1 MTLVVPGP
9 AHATQ
14 SGFSRW
20 GASLPEPKGPF
31 SLRPYFPSARLKPF
45 PDTAEPNVS
54 LRREVLVFALLLFT
68 FAATTAKSA
77 RQQAAPQP
85 GPPKAEPRQK
95 PTSEGESLVDRVGQT
110 GFVQLQAESFEG
122 LPLERKL
129 LAYWLSMAA
138 IAVNPIVYDQNSV
151 YGLREKHLLEQILTH
166 SRGIDPGALK
176 KIADYTKLFW
186 GNRGNHNAFTSRKFL
201 PEFTAAELNAAA
213 ARALKNGAR
222 LGTPAKLAREL
233 GELEKPIFDSN
244 FEPMLTLKN
253 PPDGQDPLLESANNL
268 YQGVSLMDLKDFTEE
283 YPLNSR
289 LVKKNGKL
297 VEQVY
302 RAGTPEGKI
311 PPGLYATELALAI
324 RYLKQAVPHASDS
337 QKTVLNDLVR
347 YYQTGDPADWRQFNI
362 DWVKDNS
369 DIDFTNGFIEVYLDA
384 RGMKGASQAFVT
396 TIDARMNK
404 LMKGFAENAAYFEK
418 RAPWDAKYKLEKP
431 QPPLA
436 NAVEALIETGGF
448 DVNTIGENLPNEAEI
463 HDKYGSKSFIFTGS
477 TRALNAAR
485 GDKVAQEFCDAQPEL
500 ERARKYGDLAED
512 LLTAMHEVIGHGSGK
527 MNPDLTRE
535 PAFYIKE
542 YYSTLEET
550 RADLM
555 ALWNFFDPKLV
566 ELGAMPSYDVA
577 KAAYD
582 AEARAAL
589 VQLREV
595 PTGDT
600 IEEDHRRGTQ
610 LIVNYIRDKTGA
622 IQPVLRDGKVYLL
635 VTNYQKMREG
645 VGMLLSELMRIK
657 AEGDYEAAK
666 SLITQ
671 YGIHFD
677 KEWRDQVVERYS
689 KLDLPTY
696 WVGINPDLELH
707 KSSQSKTDDVMIS
720 YPRDIAKQ
728 QLRYTAIAGQ

>member
-1 MTLVVPGP
+1 MKMNVAILPNPGRNHARAAQAPVIAVLAALGLTLLYG
-9 AHATQ
+9 
-14 SGFSRW
+14 G
-20 GASLPEPKGPF
+20 
-31 SLRPYFPSARLKPF
+31 
-45 PDTAEPNVS
+45 AEPPAS
-54 LRREVLVFALLLFT
+54 QGLA
-68 FAATTAKSA
+68 SA
-77 RQQAAPQP
+77 QP
-85 GPPKAEPRQK
+85 LQGGGLTQEPR
-95 PTSEGESLVDRVGQT
+95 PASPSLVDRVGQT
-110 GFVQLQAESFEG
+110 GFVQLRSEGFEA
-122 LPLERKL
+122 LAPKQKL

-138 IAVNPIVYDQNSV
+138 IAINPIVYDQNSA
-151 YGLREKHLLEQILTH
+151 YGLREKRLLEQILTH
-166 SRGIDPGALK
+166 SKGIEPGILK
-176 KIADYTKLFW
+176 KIANYTKVFW
-186 GNRGNHNAFTSRKFL
+186 GNRGNYNAFTSRKFV
-201 PEFTAAELNAAA
+201 PEFTPAELKAAA
-213 ARALKNGAR
+213 ARALRNGAH

-233 GELEKPIFDSN
+233 KELQKPIFDPD
-244 FEPMLTLKN
+244 FEPMLTFKN
-253 PPDGQDPLLESANNL
+253 PPNGEDPLLASANTL
-268 YQGVSLMDLKDFTEE
+268 YEGVSLVDLKDFTEE

-289 LVKKNGKL
+289 LVKKGGRL
-297 VEQVY
+297 AEHVY
-302 RAGTPEGKI
+302 RAGTPDGKI
-311 PPGLYATELALAI
+311 PPGLYANELERAI
-324 RYLKQAVPHASDS
+324 RYLKQAAPYASDS
-337 QKTVLNDLVR
+337 QKVVLNDLIR
-347 YYQTGDPADWRQFNI
+347 YYQTGKPADWRQFNI

-369 DIDFTNGFIEVYLDA
+369 SIDFTNGFIEVYKDA

-396 TIDARMNK
+396 TLDVKMNK

-418 RAPWDAKYKLEKP
+418 RAPWDDKYKLQQP

-436 NAVEALIETGGF
+436 NAVEALIETGDF
-448 DVNTIGENLPNEAEI
+448 EVNTIGENLPNETEI

-485 GDKVAQEFCDAQPEL
+485 GDKVEEEFCNSQPEL

-512 LLTAMHEVIGHGSGK
+512 LATAMHEVIGHGSGK
-527 MNPDLTRE
+527 MNPKLTGE
-535 PAFYIKE
+535 PATYIKE

-566 ELGAMPSYDVA
+566 ELGALPNYDVA

-622 IQPVLRDGKVYLL
+622 IQPVMRDGKVYML

-645 VGMLLSELMRIK
+645 VGMLLAELMRIK
-657 AEGDYEAAK
+657 AEGDYDAAK
-666 SLITQ
+666 SLITR

-677 KEWRDQVVERYS
+677 KEWRDQVVERYK
-689 KLDLPTY
+689 KLDLPIY
-696 WVGINPDLELH
+696 WVGINPDLELR
-707 KSSQSKTDDVMIS
+707 KGSKAQSGEVTIS

-728 QLRYTAIAGQ
+728 QLRYAKIAGK